1 MNTPLDPV
9 NPPTNLM
16 DLMLDDQWL
25 QNAVEAEDE
34 LDCDIAAGIGHSPRL
49 GEALRSHLESQS
61 NLLNR
66 DKLVTFLQ
74 EELGE
79 RLSGEDLE
87 IIAAELQLRVQER
100 LQQRR
105 SA

>member
-25 QNAVEAEDE
+25 QNAAEVEDE
-34 LDCDIAAGIGHSPRL
+34 LDCDIAAGIGRSPRL